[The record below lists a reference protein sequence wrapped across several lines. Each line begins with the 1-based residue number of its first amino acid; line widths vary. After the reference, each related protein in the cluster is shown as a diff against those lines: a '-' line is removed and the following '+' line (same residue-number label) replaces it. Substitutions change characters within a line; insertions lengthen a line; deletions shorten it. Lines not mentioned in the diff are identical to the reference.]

1 MKRIYLNFLL
11 RFLSPSSNFQKMM
24 FTSYFY
30 ILNFVYLKLFFNC
43 LGALKEKI
51 LPADW
56 KGTHLVMAGGYDERV
71 TENKEHYLELR
82 CRAEELH
89 LTDNI
94 TFLRSFTDAQKL
106 TLLDA
111 CTCLLY
117 TPSNE
122 HFGIVPIEAMYMSR
136 PVIAVNSG
144 GPLETV
150 SDGQTGFLCPPEADH
165 FATAMTKFV
174 QDATLRDKLGKQ
186 GHKRV
191 VDRFSFKAFGDKLHS
206 VVTELHQS

>member
-1 MKRIYLNFLL
+1 MLPEDDWMRI
-11 RFLSPSSNFQKMM
+11 
-24 FTSYFY
+24 
-30 ILNFVYLKLFFNC
+30 
-43 LGALKEKI
+43 
-51 LPADW
+51 
-56 KGTHLVMAGGYDERV
+56 HLVMAGGYDERV

-82 CRAEELH
+82 CRAEELG
-89 LTDNI
+89 LTNNI

-150 SDGQTGFLCPPEADH
+150 SDTETGFLCEPEAAS
-165 FATAMTKFV
+165 FAKAMLKFIS
-174 QDATLRDKLGKQ
+174 DPTLRDKFGKK

-191 VDRFSFKAFGDKLHS
+191 VDRFSFKAFGDNLHK
-206 VVTELHQS
+206 VVTKLYKS